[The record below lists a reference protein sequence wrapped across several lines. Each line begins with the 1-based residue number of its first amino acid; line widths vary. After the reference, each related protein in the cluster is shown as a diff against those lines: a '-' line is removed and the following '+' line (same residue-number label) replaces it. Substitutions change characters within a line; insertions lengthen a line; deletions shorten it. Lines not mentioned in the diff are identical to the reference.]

1 VRSEREGLQGSPSP
15 GPSGILDYG
24 GGASGREGNVNPS
37 DRDRNDRGNGTPHG
51 GTDEPRHDSGTPG
64 EDDRWLRSVVENSS
78 ENVTIVD
85 PDGTLRYAS
94 PAFGR
99 MLGYA
104 PEEVVGEMNVLDYV
118 HPDDLPHV
126 LEETEKAL
134 SEGGVATNRTEY
146 RFRHKDG
153 SWRWVESA
161 GTYLLDDPH
170 VKGVVVQTRDITE
183 RKRTEEALREA
194 EERFRRSFHDAAIG
208 MALVA
213 PDGLFLRT
221 NRSLCN
227 MLGYREVELLGKT
240 FQDIT
245 HPDDLDADL
254 DQVRRMLVGEI
265 RTYQMEKRYFHKEGQ
280 VVWALLSVSMVHDE
294 EGEPLYFVSQIQDIS
309 ERKRAEQKIRA
320 AEQRYRTLVEQIP
333 AVTYIDPVDD
343 PETSLYTSPQ
353 IEQML
358 GYTPQEWQNEKLW
371 PKRLH
376 PDDRERVL
384 AADKRFEEGGGE
396 PFREEYRLMAKD
408 DSVVWLREE
417 AVLVRDE
424 AGEPLYWQGVFY
436 DLTERK
442 GLEERLHYQA
452 FHDYLT
458 DLPNRQLF
466 MDRLGQA
473 LRRTR
478 RWHNQVAVLFMD
490 LDGFK
495 VVNDSLG
502 HDVGDLLLTL
512 VAQRLRRCLRP
523 EDTLARFGGD
533 EFVMLIDAVDDP
545 AQAVQVAERITEELR
560 RPFIMEG
567 RELYVIASI
576 GISLGGARTHDA
588 DGLLREAD
596 TAMYRVKDEGGDF
609 RVFNSAMYERAFTR
623 LEVENDLRR
632 AIEQEEFVVHY
643 QPMVDLQTGELW
655 GMEALVRWDHPER
668 GLLEPSEF
676 VPVAEESGLV
686 IPMGEQ
692 ILRESCFRAKEWQE
706 ENPRIPSLVMSVN
719 LSALQLSRLD
729 LADTVERVLGETGLE
744 GSCLILDV
752 TETVYVK
759 VLAANTAMLDRLR
772 GLGVRFSIDDF
783 GTGYSSLSYLKRL
796 PADAL
801 KIDQSFVKGLGEN
814 VEDTAVVRMIIELA
828 HTLGLEVI
836 AEGVETEEQA
846 SLLKEIGCDFA
857 QGYHF
862 SKPLPPEAASGFSA
876 G

>member
-194 EERFRRSFHDAAIG
+194 EERFRRSFDDAAIG
-208 MALVA
+208 MALVGT
-213 PDGLFLRT
+213 DGRFLRT